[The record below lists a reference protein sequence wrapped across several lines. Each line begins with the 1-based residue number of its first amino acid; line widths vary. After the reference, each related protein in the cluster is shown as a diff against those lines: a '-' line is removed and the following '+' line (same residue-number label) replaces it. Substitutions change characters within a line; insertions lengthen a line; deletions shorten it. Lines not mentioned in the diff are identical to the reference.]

1 MVVCTADCSHACIGS
16 VCFTVGSDDKHS
28 HPLLFPMIMRT
39 LRSHC
44 LQVID
49 SPHPVTGPLQADVC
63 KYRADHK
70 VDGCCLCAS
79 EGLQGL
85 LDVRTTRC
93 SLFWLARVRWI
104 IRDWMWCLRDGG
116 NKTYLALP
124 AEFAQTCCTGHV
136 CTAILTLLT
145 GWLADAQ

>member
-1 MVVCTADCSHACIGS
+1 MS
-16 VCFTVGSDDKHS
+16 
-28 HPLLFPMIMRT
+28 LLSSRFRD
-39 LRSHC
+39 RCQDGH
-44 LQVID
+44 
-49 SPHPVTGPLQADVC
+49 LQADVC
-63 KYRADHK
+63 KCRADHK
-70 VDGCCLCAS
+70 VDGCCSCAS

-85 LDVRTTRC
+85 LDMRTTRC
-93 SLFWLARVRWI
+93 SRFWLAKVRWI

-124 AEFAQTCCTGHV
+124 AEFAQTCCTGPV